1 MDRDDVFA
9 YSLLLLLILCF
20 TIIVGG
26 QQSLLLSVQ
35 VKGRVEQPLSIRSP
49 TRPTLQEFSV
59 PLGSGPHDVAPAN
72 DRKTVW
78 YTAQLSGKL
87 GRLHPTTAKSHQ
99 ISLGNSSAPHG
110 VIVGPDGAPWIIDG
124 WLNVILRVDPKTEEV
139 KLFTLPADSGY
150 ANLNTATFDRSGIL
164 WFTCQSG
171 IYGRLDPTTA
181 KIEVF
186 KAPRGMRPYGIS
198 TTPNG
203 TVYFASLAGSY
214 VARIDLHTGKAT
226 VLEPPTPNQGAR
238 RVWPD
243 SYGHLWITEWN
254 VGQLASYDP
263 VSKMWKESQLP
274 GNNPMLYAVY
284 VDHNDIVW
292 LSDFG
297 ANALLSFDPLQDK
310 FHVFVLPSH
319 GADVHQ
325 ILGRSGE
332 IWGAESGTDKLV
344 VIRHSSSRINII

>member
-1 MDRDDVFA
+1 MNRDDVFA

-20 TIIVGG
+20 TIIVEG

-72 DRKTVW
+72 DGKTVW

-87 GRLHPTTAKSHQ
+87 GRLDPTTGKSHQ
-99 ISLGNSSAPHG
+99 ISLGNGSAPHG
-110 VIVGPDGAPWIIDG
+110 VIIGPDGAPWITDG
-124 WLNVILRVDPKTEEV
+124 GLNAIVRVDPKTEEV
-139 KLFTLPADSGY
+139 KLFTLPVDSGY

-164 WFTCQSG
+164 WFTGQSG

-186 KAPRGMRPYGIS
+186 KAPHGMGPYCIS

-203 TVYFASLAGSY
+203 TVYFASLAGNY

-226 VLEPPTPNQGAR
+226 VREPPTPNQGAR
-238 RVWPD
+238 RIWPD
-243 SYGHLWITEWN
+243 SHGHLWITEWN

-263 VSKMWKESQLP
+263 VSKVWKESQLP
-274 GNNPMLYAVY
+274 GNNPMPYAVY

-310 FHVFVLPSH
+310 FHVFVLPSR
-319 GADVHQ
+319 GADVRQ

-344 VIRHSSSRINII
+344 VIRT